1 MIKNPNIELVQI
13 ADDFIAVPVGDFA
26 LTFKNIVALSGPAAF
41 LLKKLEQPR
50 TKDELIELLISEYE
64 VEQDVATADVDK
76 FIEELSTIDII
87 KQQ

>member
-1 MIKNPNIELVQI
+1 M
-13 ADDFIAVPVGDFA
+13 A
-26 LTFKNIVALSGPAAF
+26 
-41 LLKKLEQPR
+41 
-50 TKDELIELLISEYE
+50 ISEYE